1 MEQGGFDLI
10 GLIIAGGITT
20 YPLIVGSVIALAV
33 VIDRLLA
40 MRGAERAAAAAGA
53 RLGEL
58 LGRGVASDAELTRA
72 ASDGGVAAP
81 VLLAAARASARGADP
96 EDVARLVDARIFEAL
111 DGLRDR
117 LWILATIGTI
127 APFVGLFGTVIGIM
141 KSFHFIGE
149 TGTGGFAVIAAGI
162 SEALVATALGLGV
175 AVIAVAFYNYFEARL
190 DRIEAVLRIQ
200 SGHVGEASPAA
211 LAAA

>member
-10 GLIIAGGITT
+10 GLIVAGGITT
-20 YPLIVGSVIALAV
+20 YPLLIGSVIALAV

-40 MRGAERAAAAAGA
+40 MRGAERSAGIAGA
-53 RLGEL
+53 QLADVL
-58 LGRGVASDAELTRA
+58 ARGVAAEAELERA
-72 ASDGGVAAP
+72 AVGSGVAATVLVP
-81 VLLAAARASARGADP
+81 VARATARGADP
-96 EDVARLVDARIFEAL
+96 DDVARITDARVFEAL

-117 LWILATIGTI
+117 LWVLATIGTI
-127 APFVGLFGTVIGIM
+127 SPFIGLLGTVIGIM
-141 KSFHFIGE
+141 RSFHFIGE

-175 AVIAVAFYNYFEARL
+175 AVVAVAFYNYFEARL

-200 SGHVGEASPAA
+200 AGHVGEAAPAA
-211 LAAA
+211 LAA

>member
-40 MRGAERAAAAAGA
+40 MRGVERAAAAAGA

-58 LGRGVASDAELTRA
+58 LARGVASEAELTRA
-72 ASDGGVAAP
+72 AADGGVAAP

-149 TGTGGFAVIAAGI
+149 TGAGGFAVIAAGI

-211 LAAA
+211 LAA

>member
-40 MRGAERAAAAAGA
+40 MRGAERAAADAGA

-58 LGRGVASDAELTRA
+58 LGRGVGSDAELTRA
-72 ASDGGVAAP
+72 AADGGVATP

-96 EDVARLVDARIFEAL
+96 EDVARIVDARVFEAL

-149 TGTGGFAVIAAGI
+149 TGAGGFAVIAAGI

-211 LAAA
+211 LAA